1 MSEFVEHAACLA
13 CESSDGRAVYKDGTS
28 YCFSCGTYFKK
39 TDEARPRRDP
49 APTIKAPMEELS
61 FAPFEKEFR
70 GLSKQ
75 TLDQYGIH
83 RLADG
88 RLVYFYRNAAGKVIA
103 HKFREPN
110 KKHSWKGDAKGV
122 MPLGAHLANPDRHN
136 AVAICEGELDAPT
149 VTQCMNN
156 KVIGLSVPNGAQNAS
171 NFVRKHLDFFQA
183 FEVIYVATDM
193 DEPGQKA
200 AEELVKLFDSGKVRR
215 VFFTE
220 KDANQEL
227 TERGGHSV
235 MEAILGAKI
244 IRPDGIKSAST
255 YAGIV
260 NTPPQ
265 RVMTRCGFHF
275 WNDKCPFFSNQLIVI
290 IGGSGIG
297 KSTFARALALADM
310 ERGIKVGWM
319 GLEETPE
326 EGVFRFAGMAAGI
339 QIHAR
344 ENYAG
349 LSDNEL
355 QAIAQAD
362 KFITGSGNLE
372 LFDHFGSIET
382 EAILARMSY
391 MVRSLGCKHIYLDH
405 LTIVGSGL
413 GQDTKQ
419 LDALVTKL
427 RSFISA
433 TRCTV
438 IAISHLNRGSSGH
451 QDMEDG
457 GVPSTHD
464 IRGSHSI
471 VQLADT
477 IWALSRKR
485 TQNTTHSYC
494 LKNRVYGRCGY
505 AGSFVFD
512 EDTQQLEQKWQDPSA
527 PF

>member
-1 MSEFVEHAACLA
+1 M
-13 CESSDGRAVYKDGTS
+13 
-28 YCFSCGTYFKK
+28 
-39 TDEARPRRDP
+39 
-49 APTIKAPMEELS
+49 
-61 FAPFEKEFR
+61 
-70 GLSKQ
+70 
-75 TLDQYGIH
+75 
-83 RLADG
+83 
-88 RLVYFYRNAAGKVIA
+88 
-103 HKFREPN
+103 
-110 KKHSWKGDAKGV
+110 
-122 MPLGAHLANPDRHN
+122 
-136 AVAICEGELDAPT
+136 AICEGELDAPT

-156 KVIGLSVPNGAQNAS
+156 KVIGLSVPNGAQNAP
-171 NFVRKHLDFFQA
+171 NFVRKNLDFFQA
-183 FEVIYVATDM
+183 FQVIYVATDM

-244 IRPDGIKSAST
+244 IRPDGIKSASA

-275 WNDKCPFFSNQLIVI
+275 WNDKTPYFSNQLII
-290 IGGSGIG
+290 LDCRFRGGEKHLRPRPGPCG
-297 KSTFARALALADM
+297 HGARDQGGM
-310 ERGIKVGWM
+310 DGPGRDPGG
-319 GLEETPE
+319 GD
-326 EGVFRFAGMAAGI
+326 FRFAGMAAGI

-349 LSDNEL
+349 LSDDEL

-382 EAILARMSY
+382 DAILARMSY
-391 MVRSLGCKHIYLDH
+391 MVSLWGASTSTSITSQSLAAAA
-405 LTIVGSGL
+405 
-413 GQDTKQ
+413 QDTKQ

-427 RSFISA
+427 RSFVSA
-433 TRCTV
+433 TKCTV
-438 IAISHLNRGSSGH
+438 IAISHLNRGSSEH

-471 VQLADT
+471 VQLSDT
-477 IWALSRKR
+477 IWALSRKEPR
-485 TQNTTHSYC
+485 TSRTRT
-494 LKNRVYGRCGY
+494 
-505 AGSFVFD
+505 A
-512 EDTQQLEQKWQDPSA
+512 
-527 PF
+527 